1 MDVEKQVYAFSPE
14 LVEGLIV
21 KRKNRFIFVVE
32 IGDIAYECHCPVTGS
47 IGNIVFDNIPCL
59 LSKSQG
65 SARKTPYTVEAI
77 SLDPPGTENKSWVGI
92 NQNLVNRYVET
103 AFRSGLLAD
112 VIGGGDTILRE
123 QVLGNSKLDFR
134 IGGTYI
140 EVKTPL
146 NDIQVPTGPH
156 IVKRKVL
163 EATGPNRFVRH
174 IGELSDSLG
183 PENKAILLVCFIY
196 DNPRFTRPAQTKN
209 SGAVRGIVAASVA
222 RGVEIW
228 QVNFALSA
236 AGVRL
241 ARHFEITSDFA

>member
-14 LVEGLIV
+14 LIEGIIV

-47 IGNIVFDNIPCL
+47 IGNIIFDAIPCL

-65 SARKTPYTVEAI
+65 AARKTPYTVEAI
-77 SLDPPGTENKSWVGI
+77 SLDPPGTENKTWVGI
-92 NQNLVNRYVET
+92 NQNLVNRYAGN
-103 AFRSGLLAD
+103 AFRGGMLAN
-112 VIGGGDTILRE
+112 VIDGGDTILRE

-146 NDIQVPTGPH
+146 SEIQLPAGPH
-156 IVKRKVL
+156 IVKKKAADAL
-163 EATGPNRFVRH
+163 GPNRFLRH

-183 PENKAILLVCFIY
+183 PHM
-196 DNPRFTRPAQTKN
+196 
-209 SGAVRGIVAASVA
+209 S
-222 RGVEIW
+222 
-228 QVNFALSA
+228 LS
-236 AGVRL
+236 
-241 ARHFEITSDFA
+241 I